1 MQTLSRVAMSTKSTL
16 SLFILLVTFCLP
28 AMSKSSCDTQ
38 GIVLQVLGSGGPE
51 INDQRA
57 SSSYLIWQDG
67 HARILVDI
75 GGGSMLRLE
84 QSGADIN
91 DLDLLL
97 LTHLHVDH
105 SADLPYLIKATY
117 FTERDRDLPIYGPTG
132 NRLMPATTVFLQSL
146 FGPQGAFR
154 YLQEY
159 VDGTGSYRLLPKDV
173 NAATETQQSVLQ
185 NKDYRLAAVAVHHGP
200 IPALAWRV
208 TLAGKTI
215 VFSGDMN
222 GEKHT
227 LEALATDADMLVAH
241 NAVPE
246 DASGA
251 ARDLHMPPSVIGKI
265 AAQAKVKQLV
275 LSHRMQR
282 TLGRETETLKFI
294 RQQYTGPVQFADD
307 LQCFRP

>member
-1 MQTLSRVAMSTKSTL
+1 MQNIIVLVLSFGL
-16 SLFILLVTFCLP
+16 CLFSLPVLAEAPC
-28 AMSKSSCDTQ
+28 SKQ

-57 SSSYLIWQDG
+57 STSYLFWQDG
-67 HARILVDI
+67 HARVLIDV

-91 DLDLLL
+91 DLDIIL

-105 SADLPYLIKATY
+105 SGDLPYLIKATY
-117 FTERDRDLPIYGPTG
+117 FTGRDRDLPIYGPTG
-132 NRLMPATTVFLQSL
+132 NVLMPSTTGFLQTL

-173 NAATETQQSVLQ
+173 DATTKTQQVIANNQ
-185 NKDYRLAAVAVHHGP
+185 DYKISAVAVHHGP
-200 IPALAWRV
+200 IPALAWRM

-222 GEKHT
+222 GEYHT
-227 LEALATDADMLVAH
+227 LETLAANADLLVAH

-246 DASGA
+246 DARGT

-282 TLGRETETLKFI
+282 TLGREQETLKFI
-294 RQQYTGPVQFADD
+294 RQHYPGPVQFADD

>member
-1 MQTLSRVAMSTKSTL
+1 MTTMQNKLTLASM
-16 SLFILLVTFCLP
+16 FILVQFCLP
-28 AMSKSSCDTQ
+28 VMAETPCGKQ
-38 GIVLQVLGSGGPE
+38 GVVLQVLGSGGPE

-57 SSSYLIWQDG
+57 STSYVIWQDG
-67 HARILVDI
+67 HARVLIDV

-84 QSGADIN
+84 QSGANIN

-105 SADLPYLIKATY
+105 SGDLPYLVKATY
-117 FTERDRDLPIYGPTG
+117 FTGRDRDLPVYGPTG
-132 NRLMPATTVFLQSL
+132 NRLMPATTAFLQTL

-159 VDGTGSYRLLPKDV
+159 LDGTGNYRLLPKDI
-173 NAATETQQSVLQ
+173 AATTKPQQLVLN
-185 NKDYRLAAVAVHHGP
+185 NKDYRISAVAVHHGP
-200 IPALAWRV
+200 IPALAWRI
-208 TLAGKTI
+208 TLAGKTM

-222 GEKHT
+222 DEKHT
-227 LEALATDADMLVAH
+227 LAALAADADILVAH

-246 DASGA
+246 DTSGA

-265 AAQAKVKQLV
+265 AGQAKIKQLV

-282 TLGRETETLKFI
+282 TLGREAETLKFI
-294 RQQYTGPVQFADD
+294 QQHYNGPTFFADD
-307 LQCFRP
+307 LHCFRP